1 MHGNTGKFRRT
12 DERGQLP
19 LLLGAN
25 DAPMCP
31 IHGIAMTMIV
41 ERRSKGGKQRV
52 RYRCPHCESDR
63 HLDVEALIAR
73 LEAEDWPSRLGC
85 RQRELLP
92 PALVEKYDA
101 VMAERAVERKRL
113 NNKKRH
119 LRLRLE
125 RFGLSEAKYRLMIQ
139 EQDGRCAICGIQ
151 PDDPESL
158 AIDHCH
164 ENGHV
169 RGLLCLNCNTAIGS
183 FQDSPA
189 IMFSAID
196 YLNERAA

>member
-1 MHGNTGKFRRT
+1 MHGDTGISRKV
-12 DERGQLP
+12 DANGQLP
-19 LLLGAN
+19 LLCGVHDTHICKIHN
-25 DAPMCP
+25 IPMQ
-31 IHGIAMTMIV
+31 MIR
-41 ERRSKGGKQRV
+41 ERRSRNGAERV
-52 RYRCPHCESDR
+52 RYRCPLCESLRSMD
-63 HLDVEALIAR
+63 LPALIKR
-73 LEAEDWPSRLGC
+73 LEEGDYPQRLGFV
-85 RQRELLP
+85 QRDLLP
-92 PALVEKYDA
+92 PHLVKEYDE

-125 RFGLSEAKYRLMIQ
+125 RFGLSEAKYRLMIE

-196 YLNERAA
+196 YLNERSA